1 VDSFTFKPATNKL
14 DLPIDY
20 NSADWVRRKL
30 AREQYCIDQNWKCH
44 HCGCDL
50 KGDPPD
56 DIINKRV
63 DIKLFPKT
71 MFKYPI
77 HLHHCHKTGMT
88 IGAVH
93 AKCNAV
99 LWQYYGE

>member
-1 VDSFTFKPATNKL
+1 MK
-14 DLPIDY
+14 LPINY
-20 NSADWVRRKL
+20 KESHWAVRKQ
-30 AREQYCIDQNWKCH
+30 AREQYCIIQMWKCC
-44 HCGCDL
+44 HCKEDL
-50 KGDPPD
+50 MFNPPKHIMD
-56 DIINKRV
+56 KPLNM
-63 DIKLFPKT
+63 KLFPKG
-71 MFKYPI
+71 MLDHPI